1 MATTQPT
8 VKQTGTIK
16 INKKGQ
22 FTIPKPYRE
31 ALGIET
37 GASFSLLPMGD
48 GLMLLP
54 DLSKFNQLGE
64 AIATTLAN
72 AGITEAD
79 LQRTLPEAR
88 RRVFERRY
96 PNLAKAEKNRR
107 GAKSRGR

>member
-8 VKQTGTIK
+8 VKQAGTIK

-31 ALGIET
+31 ALGIEA

-48 GLMLLP
+48 GLILLP
-54 DLSKFNQLGE
+54 DLSEFNNLCDS
-64 AIATTLAN
+64 IATTLASVD
-72 AGITEAD
+72 ITEAD

-96 PNLAKAEKNRR
+96 PNIAKAEKNRR
-107 GAKSRGR
+107 GAKRSER